1 MARRKE
7 VKTEAVV
14 EKSDC
19 QHQNLR
25 EEGPKVVCN
34 DCGQVINEQ

>member
-1 MARRKE
+1 MPRKKETKE
-7 VKTEAVV
+7 VKI

-25 EEGPKVVCN
+25 EEGSKVVCS
-34 DCGQVINEQ
+34 DCDKIINE

>member
-1 MARRKE
+1 MARKKE
-7 VKTEAVV
+7 I

-34 DCGQVINEQ
+34 DCGEIINE

>member
-1 MARRKE
+1 MARKKE
-7 VKTEAVV
+7 IKKEIKI

-25 EEGPKVVCN
+25 EEGSKVVCN
-34 DCGQVINEQ
+34 NCGEIINE